1 MRDRT
6 LRRRSWPGASSRD
19 SLAPWGKPLRS
30 TRVGGSRARNRSLL
44 ESSLAVGAL
53 GAASQSWLEARES
66 SSASSPRALRQRFL
80 NSLQDAMALQGQ
92 LLRVSWHRN
101 QHRMLQIRLRE
112 GVWHFRL
119 HRLFLRAPS
128 TLILELA
135 RYAKEHDAR
144 AAQALR
150 EFVDAQEDHAVEVE
164 RARGTY
170 FDLDAIL
177 QSLNVRFFAG
187 AVVARI
193 AWLEGEDWPG
203 LEEHCDEVES
213 AAQGLAMAAYC
224 VETQQIWVHRSLDAA
239 DIPRVYLDWV
249 VFHEML
255 HQLHEMPFVGQRRL
269 HHSPA
274 FERDEAKFPGREEA
288 LSWERSHRQRLQHA
302 LEQPIQRLGQ

>member
-1 MRDRT
+1 MV
-6 LRRRSWPGASSRD
+6 LH
-19 SLAPWGKPLRS
+19 
-30 TRVGGSRARNRSLL
+30 
-44 ESSLAVGAL
+44 
-53 GAASQSWLEARES
+53 
-66 SSASSPRALRQRFL
+66 
-80 NSLQDAMALQGQ
+80 GQ
-92 LLRVSWHRN
+92 PLRVSWHRN
-101 QHRMLQIRLRE
+101 QHRMLQIRLRD

-119 HRLFLRAPS
+119 HRLFLQAPAP
-128 TLILELA
+128 LIFDLA
-135 RYAKEHDAR
+135 RYAQEHDPQAG
-144 AAQALR
+144 QALR
-150 EFVDAQEDHAVEVE
+150 DFVDAQEDYAIEVE

-203 LEEHCDEVES
+203 LEQHCDEVDGGP
-213 AAQGLAMAAYC
+213 QGLAMAAYC
-224 VETQQIWVHRSLDAA
+224 VESQQIWVHRSLDAA

-255 HQLHEMPFVGQRRL
+255 HQLHEMPLVGQGRL